1 MSRHSARAGASMAVV
16 SMLCVQLGLA
26 ASVGL
31 IDELGSS
38 GAAWLRLGWAGVLLL
53 LIVRP
58 RPSMFTRESLW
69 AGAALG
75 VATAGVTL
83 LFMAAIARLPL
94 GTASA
99 IEFLGPLGVAIARS
113 RGVARAW
120 AVVAAAGVLLLTE
133 PWAGTAD
140 PVGVACALGAA
151 VCWAAYIL
159 LTQRVGDSVS
169 GIAGLAISM
178 PVAAVVATFVAGPD
192 VVGQLTPQLLLVGL
206 GLAVLLPVV
215 PFILE
220 LLALRRLTTAA
231 FGTLMALEPACALL
245 VGFVALAQ
253 VPSTLAVAGIAL
265 VVAAGV
271 GAERSGARTASDT
284 TGPSEEPGSALAGA
298 DGAVGAIGA
307 VDDVADHP
315 PVRVQRRQEGVA
327 DGRQLVEL
335 GTRERVEDE
344 LTHRADV
351 AGSRGDHDVPPRL
364 RQPGVGGPPVLRTR
378 ETLDE
383 AAALEA

>member
-1 MSRHSARAGASMAVV
+1 MSTMFTWTRTDAVPLTGVMFRHPARAGASMAVV

-120 AVVAAAGVLLLTE
+120 ALVAAAGVLLLTE

-231 FGTLMALEPACALL
+231 FGTLMALEPAFALL

-253 VPSTLAVAGIAL
+253 VPSGLAVAGIGL

-271 GAERSGARTASDT
+271 GAERSGGRV
-284 TGPSEEPGSALAGA
+284 PGSVPAG
-298 DGAVGAIGA
+298 GVEH
-307 VDDVADHP
+307 VADHP
-315 PVRVQRRQEGVA
+315 AVGVERRQEGVA
-327 DGRQLVEL
+327 DLRQLAEL
-335 GTRERVEDE
+335 RPGEGVQDE
-344 LTHRADV
+344 LSHRADV
-351 AGSRGDHDVPPRL
+351 SGGRGDDGIPSR
-364 RQPGVGGPPVLRTR
+364 RGEPGIGGPTVLGAR
-378 ETLDE
+378 EPLDE

>member
-1 MSRHSARAGASMAVV
+1 
-16 SMLCVQLGLA
+16 MLCVQLGLA

-58 RPSMFTRESLW
+58 RPSMFTRESLR
-69 AGAALG
+69 AGAVLG

-120 AVVAAAGVLLLTE
+120 ALVAAAGVLLLTE

-151 VCWAAYIL
+151 VCWAAYIV
-159 LTQRVGDSVS
+159 LTQRVGDSVG

-178 PVAAVVATFVAGPD
+178 PVAALVATVVAGPA
-192 VVGQLTPQLLLVGL
+192 VVGQLTPQLLIVGL
-206 GLAVLLPVV
+206 GLAILLPVV

-231 FGTLMALEPACALL
+231 FGTLMALEPAFALL

-253 VPSTLAVAGIAL
+253 VPSALAVAGIAL

-271 GAERSGARTASDT
+271 GAERSGARV
-284 TGPSEEPGSALAGA
+284 GSGSVPAG
-298 DGAVGAIGA
+298 GVEH
-307 VDDVADHP
+307 VADHP
-315 PVRVQRRQEGVA
+315 AVGIEPGQEGVA
-327 DGRQLVEL
+327 DLRQLAEL
-335 GTRERVEDE
+335 GAGEGVQDE

-351 AGSRGDHDVPPRL
+351 SGGRSDDGVPSRRGE
-364 RQPGVGGPPVLRTR
+364 PGVGGPSVLLAG
-378 ETLDE
+378 EALDE
-383 AAALEA
+383 PAALEA